1 MKDSVKLTVSDLLRK
16 RDFPTLLDSCETDRR
31 FWHELRF
38 RLYDLEEIHRWAAI
52 ETVARL
58 MKHWWEQGQEEKV
71 RVYMRTLFWTL
82 NDESG
87 GIGWSSAQTIAE
99 MIAVNPVLVDP
110 YARMMIAHCIDEPPL
125 VKGCL
130 WGIGRM
136 GRLVRDEVK
145 LFQREL
151 LDVFRSEEAEILGLA
166 SWAFGEANFVAAS
179 PYIELLMSREH
190 PVRIY
195 IDGVFVEK
203 SVGMWAEETLEK
215 LQKGTTL

>member
-1 MKDSVKLTVSDLLRK
+1 MKDSVKHTVSDLLQK
-16 RDFPTLLDSCETDRR
+16 RDFSTLLDSCETDRR

-38 RLYDLEEIHRWAAI
+38 RLYDLEEVRRWAAI

-58 MKHWWEQGQEEKV
+58 MKRWWERGHEEKV

-136 GRLVRDEVK
+136 GRLVSDAVK

-151 LDVFRSEEAEILGLA
+151 LDVFHSEEAEILGLA
-166 SWAFGEANFVAAS
+166 SWAFGEAGFVPAS
-179 PYIELLMSREH
+179 PYIELLVPREN

-203 SVGMWAEETLEK
+203 SVGMWAEEALGK
-215 LQKGTTL
+215 LQRGTAP